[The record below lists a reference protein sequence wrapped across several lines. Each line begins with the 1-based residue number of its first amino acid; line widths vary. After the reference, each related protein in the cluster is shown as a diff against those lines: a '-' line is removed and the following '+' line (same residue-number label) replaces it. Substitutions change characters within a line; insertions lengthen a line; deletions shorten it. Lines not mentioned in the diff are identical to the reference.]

1 MRIAVAGGTGRLG
14 HHIVDVLTA
23 SGHDVVPMS
32 RAVGVD
38 VITGDGVEGALAGAE
53 VLIDAATGPSPDR
66 DEAAAFFRTSVANLG
81 RAAEQAGV
89 KRVVV
94 VSIIGVDQLTTS
106 YGAAKLDQ
114 EQAWLAG
121 PIPVRIV
128 RSDLFH
134 EFVEPVMGWG
144 RQGDT
149 VFMTRSVRQPVAAR
163 AAADAVAAVAIA
175 GEAAP
180 LTEVAGPRPEN
191 VVDLAALVAARDGS
205 LVRVEGV
212 GPDDPDGKLYESG
225 GILPGPDAV
234 IAGPTFAEWLETE
247 EGDR

>member
-1 MRIAVAGGTGRLG
+1 
-14 HHIVDVLTA
+14 
-23 SGHDVVPMS
+23 
-32 RAVGVD
+32 VG
-38 VITGDGVEGALAGAE
+38 
-53 VLIDAATGPSPDR
+53 
-66 DEAAAFFRTSVANLG
+66 
-81 RAAEQAGV
+81 
-89 KRVVV
+89 RVVV

-163 AAADAVAAVAIA
+163 AAADTVAAVAT
-175 GEAAP
+175 AADAPP

-191 VVDLAALVAARDGS
+191 VVDLAALVAARDGGT
-205 LVRVEGV
+205 VRVEGV
-212 GPDDPDGKLYESG
+212 SPDDIDGKLYESG

-234 IAGPTFAEWLETE
+234 IAGPSFAEWLA
-247 EGDR
+247 R